1 MDVEVDMTISLHL
14 DKEEEKKLKQRA
26 EMKKVSVTEVVK
38 EALRRQLEKE
48 EKDE

>member
-1 MDVEVDMTISLHL
+1 MTISLHL